1 MMNVEVFTGSRL
13 HFGLICG
20 TLQTGWRFGGV
31 GVMLRK
37 PSWRITMNTAR
48 TTLDQ
53 ISASSEATDRVAEFL
68 QKIRMTLPLPAVD
81 VSVKSEVPFHT
92 GLGGGTQLG
101 LAIAAAAKLVAHQ
114 RDLHNPFELAELAQR
129 AERSAIGTVGFRDGG
144 FLIDNG
150 FPDTLS
156 DTRNVH
162 RIPVPEAWR
171 FVLVRPVS
179 AQGLCGDRERSF
191 FNQRAIMSESL
202 VESLVRQI
210 EDCLV
215 PSIQN
220 EKFESFSVSLEDYGD
235 AVGRFYASEQ
245 GDIFAHPVIRK
256 LVAMLRAAGIRG
268 AAQSSWGPGISIPAS
283 SIEHAQAIADHVP
296 AELDG
301 TQLRVDIAEPLNTGA
316 SLFTECPE
324 VSDRQRLA

>member
-1 MMNVEVFTGSRL
+1 M
-13 HFGLICG
+13 
-20 TLQTGWRFGGV
+20 
-31 GVMLRK
+31 
-37 PSWRITMNTAR
+37 
-48 TTLDQ
+48 
-53 ISASSEATDRVAEFL
+53 
-68 QKIRMTLPLPAVD
+68 
-81 VSVKSEVPFHT
+81 
-92 GLGGGTQLG
+92 
-101 LAIAAAAKLVAHQ
+101 
-114 RDLHNPFELAELAQR
+114 AELAQR

-150 FPDTLS
+150 LPDTLS

>member
-1 MMNVEVFTGSRL
+1 MNVEVVTGSRL

-48 TTLDQ
+48 ATLDQ

-150 FPDTLS
+150 LPDTLS

-283 SIEHAQAIADHVP
+283 SIEHARSIVDRIP
-296 AELDG
+296 PELDG
-301 TQLRVDIAEPLNTGA
+301 TQLRVDIAEALNSGA
-316 SLFTECPE
+316 SLRTECPE
-324 VSDRQRLA
+324 VSDRQGLA

>member
-1 MMNVEVFTGSRL
+1 MNVEIVTGSRL

-20 TLQTGWRFGGV
+20 TPQTGWRFGGI
-31 GVMLRK
+31 GVMLRQ
-37 PSWRITMNTAR
+37 PSWRITMNKSR
-48 TTLDQ
+48 TSVDQ
-53 ISASSEATDRVAEFL
+53 ISASSDVTGRVGEFL

-101 LAIAAAAKLVAHQ
+101 LAIAAAAKLVSNQ
-114 RDLHNPFELAELAQR
+114 RDVHNPFELAELAQR

-144 FLIDNG
+144 FLIDRG
-150 FPDTLS
+150 LPDTPS
-156 DTRNVH
+156 ETRNVN
-162 RIPVPEAWR
+162 RIVVPDAWR
-171 FVLVRPVS
+171 FVLVRPMS
-179 AQGLCGDRERSF
+179 AQGLCGDQERSF

-202 VESLVRQI
+202 VESLVRQV

-235 AVGRFYASEQ
+235 AVGRFYAAEQ

-283 SIEHAQAIADHVP
+283 SIEHAQRIVDLIP
-296 AELDG
+296 PEIDG
-301 TQLRVDIAEPLNTGA
+301 TQLRVDIAERLNTGA
-316 SLFTECPE
+316 SLHSESPE
-324 VSDRQRLA
+324 MSDGQRWV

>member
-1 MMNVEVFTGSRL
+1 MNVEVVTGSRL